1 MKGGRWHSHVA
12 YDNIQPIP
20 HITKFDMTDHDVG
33 VIAVQYEDGVL
44 DSCGSPRVF
53 TNIVRQDFL
62 RLSIKLPDTVTITRD
77 NKESDTLIIGG
88 VEDDKV
94 RTSLT
99 SISCIFAF
107 MLTVIYYQSECF
119 TSFLQLRAK
128 IASFTAG
135 TLAAFKAR
143 GCRM

>member
-12 YDNIQPIP
+12 YDNIQPT

-44 DSCGSPRVF
+44 DSCGGPEVF

-62 RLSIKLPDTVTITRD
+62 RLSIKLPDTVSITRD

-94 RTSLT
+94 RTLKSDLNLVYLL
-99 SISCIFAF
+99 SC
-107 MLTVIYYQSECF
+107 
-119 TSFLQLRAK
+119 LQ
-128 IASFTAG
+128 
-135 TLAAFKAR
+135 
-143 GCRM
+143 